1 MMNKI
6 FYSIDINTD
15 KNETL
20 SIFPDNNGIIIHI
33 RETKDGN
40 LYLNKDEMEF
50 FIFKMREMMNHVQ
63 QTKQ

>member
-1 MMNKI
+1 MNKI

-50 FIFKMREMMNHVQ
+50 FIFKMREMMNHVK
-63 QTKQ
+63 QTNE

>member
-1 MMNKI
+1 MNKI

-20 SIFPDNNGIIIHI
+20 SILPDNNGIIIHI
-33 RETKDGN
+33 REPKDGN

-50 FIFKMREMMNHVQ
+50 FIFKMREMMNHVK

>member
-1 MMNKI
+1 MNKI
-6 FYSIDINTD
+6 FYSIDIDTD

-50 FIFKMREMMNHVQ
+50 FIFKMREMMNHVK
-63 QTKQ
+63 QTNE

>member
-1 MMNKI
+1 MNKI

-20 SIFPDNNGIIIHI
+20 SILPDNNGIIIHI

-50 FIFKMREMMNHVQ
+50 FIFKMREMMNHVK
-63 QTKQ
+63 QTNE

>member
-1 MMNKI
+1 MNKI

-20 SIFPDNNGIIIHI
+20 SILPDNNGIIIHI